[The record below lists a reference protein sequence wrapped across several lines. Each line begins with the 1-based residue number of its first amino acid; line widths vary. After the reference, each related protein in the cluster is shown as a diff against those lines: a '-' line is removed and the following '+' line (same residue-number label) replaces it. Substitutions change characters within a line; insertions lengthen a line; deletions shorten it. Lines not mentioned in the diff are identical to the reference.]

1 MILSQD
7 TEVLLGQLEKDQ
19 AAVDQ
24 VREIVEAEEA
34 VMQKETKVVQDYA
47 DECQADLAS
56 VIPAIQLAIDS
67 LNTLNK
73 KDISELRVFLRPPA
87 LVTLVMSA
95 VCTLL
100 GTKPD
105 WATAKQVFSFLL
117 LFQYSFVFTI
127 TERCLRRLTFFY

>member
-1 MILSQD
+1 M
-7 TEVLLGQLEKDQ
+7 
-19 AAVDQ
+19 DQ

-105 WATAKQVFSFLL
+105 WATAKQVNFC
-117 LFQYSFVFTI
+117 LFKKKTYSEYTHVAHKRVQY
-127 TERCLRRLTFFY
+127 LYNK